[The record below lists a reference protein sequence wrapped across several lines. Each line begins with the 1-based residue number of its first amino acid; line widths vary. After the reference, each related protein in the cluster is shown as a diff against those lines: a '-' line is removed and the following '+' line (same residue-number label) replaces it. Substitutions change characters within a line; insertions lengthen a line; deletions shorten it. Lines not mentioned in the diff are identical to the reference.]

1 MASNRSSSSEIVST
15 IVEHDVL
22 LGRGGETNSHV
33 GNRNFRRIV
42 FEHQAEYLAARKKEK
57 AIIARRI
64 VDIIKSNGGRFL
76 KKDANHFWVDAG
88 LRKAVSKTSQ
98 ALREGLDVRN
108 HCVRE
113 KKIFKEDDARQLR
126 VVMGKVASPT
136 AASSSSPSAAG
147 SSSIVSCEHDSQ
159 SLPDLDE
166 EGIKRS
172 RAAKASAA
180 AAAAAATGRRPKPP
194 LDKSELKAVCEV

>member
-1 MASNRSSSSEIVST
+1 MTSNRSSSGGDIVST

-33 GNRNFRRIV
+33 GNRHFRRIV

-126 VVMGKVASPT
+126 VVMGKVAAPTSP
-136 AASSSSPSAAG
+136 PG
-147 SSSIVSCEHDSQ
+147 SSSIVSYEHDAQ

-166 EGIKRS
+166 ENIKRGG
-172 RAAKASAA
+172 RATVAAKP
-180 AAAAAATGRRPKPP
+180 RPQPP

>member
-1 MASNRSSSSEIVST
+1 MTSNRSSGEIVST

-126 VVMGKVASPT
+126 VVMGKVAAPT
-136 AASSSSPSAAG
+136 AASSSSPAAG

-180 AAAAAATGRRPKPP
+180 AAAAATGRRPKPS

>member
-1 MASNRSSSSEIVST
+1 MASNRNSSSSSDIVST

-33 GNRNFRRIV
+33 GNRAFRRIV
-42 FEHQAEYLAARKKEK
+42 YEHQAEYLAARKKEK

-126 VVMGKVASPT
+126 VVMGKVAAPIT
-136 AASSSSPSAAG
+136 PRG

-172 RAAKASAA
+172 RAAKSAA
-180 AAAAAATGRRPKPP
+180 AGPPRPQPP

>member
-1 MASNRSSSSEIVST
+1 MASNRSDIVST

-33 GNRNFRRIV
+33 GNRHFRRIV

-126 VVMGKVASPT
+126 VVMGKVAAPIT
-136 AASSSSPSAAG
+136 PPG
-147 SSSIVSCEHDSQ
+147 SSSIVSYEHDSQ

-166 EGIKRS
+166 ENIKRGGGTKS
-172 RAAKASAA
+172 SAKGPRSQ
-180 AAAAAATGRRPKPP
+180 PP